1 TAGGNWE
8 GHNIPN
14 RLHAANDSA
23 TLPPSIA
30 ASQQKLLARRQLRI
44 RPGRDEKALT
54 DWNGLAIRALA
65 EAGRSFG
72 RQDWINLAVEAYR
85 SITSSFR
92 DGRIAHCRMEN
103 SLLYPALSTD
113 YASMINGAIAL
124 FEATSEQA
132 YIDDALKFK
141 KALDDGHLDGA
152 GNYRLSAL
160 DADDVILHAYGDY
173 DEAIPS

>member
-103 SLLYPALSTD
+103 SLLYPALTID
-113 YASMINGAIAL
+113 YASMIKGAIAL
-124 FEATSEQA
+124 FEALSEQA
-132 YIDDALKFK
+132 ICDDALNGEQSR
-141 KALDDGHLDGA
+141 DTWQRDGVA
-152 GNYRLSAL
+152 S
-160 DADDVILHAYGDY
+160 V
-173 DEAIPS
+173 